1 MSIQQSAGIRVP
13 YELVPTALAGA
24 FISPAPPDDFDPNT
38 ASPAALIKH
47 GFLWRRPQAGDDPVL
62 RTAWERAF
70 SRRWRAEDRLVPEF
84 EPQVGKTH
92 QLKSAT
98 PEAGID
104 VNTNRWAGSVVPGNW
119 TGVVGFWVIPTVTE
133 PLQPQGTSGG
143 WNSASW
149 VGLDGAF
156 DSDDVLQAG
165 VEQAIDGNGI
175 AHYTAWYA
183 WSAPIQNDSPPYVY
197 QTAIPNFPVSPGQ
210 TVYCSVQYLSDHTAG
225 QVYFANETTGLHFS
239 ITLAPPPGAT
249 FSGSS
254 AEWIMEAP
262 DGGEPATSLPIFT
275 PLTFTSAI
283 CCGPGTAGNASA
295 GDTYNIVGFRTVLTS
310 VTLGLDSVTIDYAGP
325 LPAGPVCALSP
336 DRSAVWQYDG
346 TGASWTQI
354 GGPAGEIYG
363 GGYGLV
369 ATNPSTGDLWRYLGT
384 PQEWE
389 LIGSPGAT
397 FVVTG
402 NTVVGLSPDR
412 SAVWQYD
419 GTGTSW
425 TQIGGPAGEIYG
437 GGYGLVATNP
447 STGDLWRYLGTPQEW
462 ELIGSPGATFVVT
475 GNTVVGLSP
484 GGQAIWQYD
493 GTGTSWTQIG
503 GPAGEIYGGG
513 YGLVATNPSTGD
525 LWRYLGTPLE
535 WELIGS
541 PGANFVVTGNTVVGL
556 SPDRSAVWQ
565 YDGTGTSWTQIGSPA
580 GEIVAVRPG

>member
-62 RTAWERAF
+62 RAAWERAF

-92 QLKSAT
+92 QLKGST

-402 NTVVGLSPDR
+402 DTVVGLSPDR

-447 STGDLWRYLGTPQEW
+447 STGDLWRYLGTP
-462 ELIGSPGATFVVT
+462 
-475 GNTVVGLSP
+475 
-484 GGQAIWQYD
+484 
-493 GTGTSWTQIG
+493 
-503 GPAGEIYGGG
+503 
-513 YGLVATNPSTGD
+513 
-525 LWRYLGTPLE
+525 LE

-541 PGANFVVTGNTVVGL
+541 PGADFVVTGDTVVGL